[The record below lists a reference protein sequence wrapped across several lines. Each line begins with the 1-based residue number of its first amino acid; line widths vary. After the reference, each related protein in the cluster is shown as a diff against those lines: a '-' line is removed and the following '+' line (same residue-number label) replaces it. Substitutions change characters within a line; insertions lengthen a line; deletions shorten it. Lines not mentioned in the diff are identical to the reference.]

1 MGARP
6 VRPSRRWPGAEW
18 WAPLLAGLAA
28 IQRAGAASGPLLAA
42 VELTGEAPTVTA
54 VWPDGS
60 RTTVTPDPEADTQ
73 ALRDLL
79 AVSGTDTGYPTPGAS
94 DPFRLKYAW
103 LLEELSG
110 ASDAW
115 FAYTEEPVRLLSVRA
130 DETAGAE
137 NITVGV
143 GRPGR
148 GDELS
153 VVFRLGD
160 CEDVIGIPYAIA
172 AQAAGAGPVRV
183 VPLRLPG

>member
-28 IQRAGAASGPLLAA
+28 IQRAAAASGPLLAA
-42 VELTGEAPTVTA
+42 VELTGEAPAVTA

-60 RTTVTPDPEADTQ
+60 RTTISPDSEAGPEA
-73 ALRDLL
+73 LREPL
-79 AVSGTDTGYPTPGAS
+79 AVSGTDPGYRVPRES
-94 DPFRLKYAW
+94 DPFPLKYAW

-115 FAYTEEPVRLLSVRA
+115 FAFTEEPVRLLSVRA
-130 DETAGAE
+130 DEAAGE
-137 NITVGV
+137 ITVGV

-172 AQAAGAGPVRV
+172 AQAAGAGRGRV
-183 VPLRLPG
+183 VPLRMPT